1 MAKSLPTTLQL
12 LRFTSSSFVKIIT
25 IFIGILIKRIMILI
39 KIIVI
44 NEVTGLFI
52 KIVIMIMTIL

>member
-52 KIVIMIMTIL
+52 KIVTIL